1 MIRRS
6 VKHGGNLFTSL
17 MSLGARVLPYAIQGI
32 SKVAPAF
39 ATGAA
44 SALGDIGIKK
54 LFGKGI
60 IIPST
65 FYHMMPSLARELT
78 QSQIDNIN
86 KAYKT
91 GG

>member
-6 VKHGGNLFTSL
+6 VKHGGNLCTSL

-54 LFGKGI
+54 TIWKRYYNT
-60 IIPST
+60 P
-65 FYHMMPSLARELT
+65 
-78 QSQIDNIN
+78 NILPYDAVSCSR
-86 KAYKT
+86 AYAVPNR
-91 GG
+91 